1 MPFDGIF
8 IKHLVSELNETLT
21 DSRIDKIHQPE
32 NDEITIFTKSKSG
45 NKVLRVSAS
54 SSFPRICFLKEK
66 KDNPLSPPMFCMLLR
81 KNLIGGRIL
90 SVSQHMD
97 ERIINIKV
105 TSKDELGDESE
116 KTLIIE
122 IMGKHSNI
130 ILVDQDGKII
140 DSAKRIPEYLSSV
153 RQILPGLEYKFPP
166 GLKKQIENVKD
177 FLEFKSLLEEKE
189 HLEVFKAI
197 YSVFQGIS
205 PILSRE
211 ICRRSLINESSKVIN
226 LKDDEIENLFLFAK
240 KMTDISNPYKNP
252 VMIFEGK
259 TPKDFYFM
267 NLENYYPTDTFDY
280 EEYDSFADLIEDYYA
295 KSDNYRRI
303 MEKSTNLRKS
313 IKVRLDRDIKKLSKL
328 QNELLDTE
336 KMDKFK
342 IKGDLIIGN
351 IYRIEKGMNE
361 VELENYYEDNK
372 LIKIKLDIRLSPSEN
387 AQKYFKKYN
396 KLKTASTLLV
406 DQISD
411 TEKEIEYL
419 ENVYTLIENSTDQEN
434 LDLIREELA
443 EEGYVKRKSRKRK
456 IKNKK
461 INPRT
466 YLSEEGYE
474 ILVGRNNVENDYLT
488 TKFASKKDIWLHT
501 KIIPGSHVIIRTA
514 GEEPNEDTIILAA
527 KIAAYHSKARQSEN
541 VPIDYTIVKNVK
553 KPNGSKPGMVIY
565 DFYNTVYVTPD
576 EKELNKYIK

>member
-21 DSRIDKIHQPE
+21 DCRIDKIHQPE
-32 NDEITIFTKSKSG
+32 SDEITIFTKSKEG
-45 NKVLRVSAS
+45 NKTLRVSAS
-54 SSFPRICFLKEK
+54 SSFPRICYLKEK
-66 KDNPLSPPMFCMLLR
+66 KDNPLTPPMFCMLLR
-81 KNLIGGRIL
+81 KNLIGGKIL
-90 SVSQHMD
+90 SVSQYMD
-97 ERIINIKV
+97 ERIINIRV
-105 TSKDELGDESE
+105 SSRDELGDASE

-140 DSAKRIPEYLSSV
+140 DSAKRIPEYVSSV
-153 RQILPGLEYKFPP
+153 RQILPGIEYKFPP
-166 GLKKQIENVKD
+166 GLKNQVEGVAD
-177 FLEFKSLLEEKE
+177 FVTFKGLLQEKE

-211 ICRRSLINESSKVIN
+211 ICRRALINENNKIIN
-226 LKDDEIENLFLFAK
+226 LTDDEIENLFLFTK

-267 NLENYYPTDTFDY
+267 DLENYYPKDTFSY
-280 EEYDSFADLIEDYYA
+280 EEYESFADLIEDYYA
-295 KSDNYRRI
+295 KSDSYRRI

-336 KMDKFK
+336 KMDSFK

-351 IYRIEKGMNE
+351 IYRIDKGMNE
-361 VELENYYEDNK
+361 VEVENYYENNE
-372 LIKIKLDIRLSPSEN
+372 LIKIKLDIRLTPSEN
-387 AQKYFKKYN
+387 AQKYYKKYN

-443 EEGYVKRKSRKRK
+443 EQGYVKRKSRKRK
-456 IKNKK
+456 TKNKK
-461 INPRT
+461 INPRC
-466 YLSEEGYE
+466 YVSEEGYE

-514 GEEPNEDTIILAA
+514 GEEPNEDTILLAA